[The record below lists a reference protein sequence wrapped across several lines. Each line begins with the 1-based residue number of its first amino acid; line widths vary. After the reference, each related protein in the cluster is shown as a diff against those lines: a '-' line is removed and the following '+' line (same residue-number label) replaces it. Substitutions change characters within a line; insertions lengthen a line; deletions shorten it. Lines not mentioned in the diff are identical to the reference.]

1 MGVLDMRGMTGRLAG
16 VALVLALAACS
27 GGEKSTG
34 NETATASVTGNAQN
48 IADAPV
54 TAANAD
60 ANAAVDGAAL
70 EASDPTSSISGDCY
84 LKIDG
89 KVYLDI
95 KKDCPMVSLHDG
107 HGGLILNSDGENQT
121 KTYFAYLTPNGDGTA
136 GASWN
141 AEPGATHAQS
151 LLSEN
156 LKRDGACWFDS
167 RVRIC
172 AIRR

>member
-1 MGVLDMRGMTGRLAG
+1 MRGMAGWTSSVLAF
-16 VALVLALAACS
+16 ALVACS
-27 GGEKSTG
+27 GGEDSLANDARTPTVAQ
-34 NETATASVTGNAQN
+34 NAAGNAAGAPVPD
-48 IADAPV
+48 ADAAGNVAEPE
-54 TAANAD
+54 AD
-60 ANAAVDGAAL
+60 
-70 EASDPTSSISGDCY
+70 SSVSTIYGDCY
-84 LKIDG
+84 LRIDG

-107 HGGLILNSDGENQT
+107 NGSLILNSDGEHQV

-141 AEPGATHAQS
+141 EEPGVTHAQA

-172 AIRR
+172 ATQR